1 MRRAPRVT
9 ESRVLLLDSFV
20 SLQWSGDMRSR
31 HEMTALDAP
40 SQRVGRLCL
49 RCLIGKP
56 DWETL
61 GSDAMSYG
69 PDRGQIAQANDTA
82 FATRARCECACCRG
96 ERCGASRAAV
106 IDSHK
111 THVSYDH
118 RAVELQFLSNSNSR
132 SHHTP

>member
-20 SLQWSGDMRSR
+20 TLQWSGDMRTR

-40 SQRVGRLCL
+40 SQRVGRRCL
-49 RCLIGKP
+49 RRLIGKP

-69 PDRGQIAQANDTA
+69 PYRGQMARANDRLRDESA
-82 FATRARCECACCRG
+82 M
-96 ERCGASRAAV
+96 
-106 IDSHK
+106 
-111 THVSYDH
+111 
-118 RAVELQFLSNSNSR
+118 
-132 SHHTP
+132 

>member
-1 MRRAPRVT
+1 MRRAPRVTLT

-40 SQRVGRLCL
+40 SQRVGRPCL

-69 PDRGQIAQANDTA
+69 PDRGQIARANDRLRDESA
-82 FATRARCECACCRG
+82 M
-96 ERCGASRAAV
+96 
-106 IDSHK
+106 
-111 THVSYDH
+111 
-118 RAVELQFLSNSNSR
+118 
-132 SHHTP
+132 

>member
-69 PDRGQIAQANDTA
+69 PDRGQKTGANDRLRDESA
-82 FATRARCECACCRG
+82 M
-96 ERCGASRAAV
+96 
-106 IDSHK
+106 
-111 THVSYDH
+111 
-118 RAVELQFLSNSNSR
+118 
-132 SHHTP
+132 